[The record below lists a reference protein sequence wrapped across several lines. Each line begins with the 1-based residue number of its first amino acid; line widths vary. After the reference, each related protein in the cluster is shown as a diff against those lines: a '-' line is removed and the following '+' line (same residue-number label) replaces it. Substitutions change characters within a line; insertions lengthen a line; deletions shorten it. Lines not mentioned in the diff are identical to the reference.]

1 MRHIMITGAST
12 GIGRACVASAIAR
25 GFQTVA
31 SVRTAADATSLT
43 TEFGTHVT
51 PIIMDVTDSASIS
64 QAADVVSDLLQKNT
78 LAGLVNNAG
87 IAVAGP
93 SLHLAMDE
101 FRHQFEVNFFGQIA
115 VTQAFAPLLGSDRQR
130 LGAPGRIINISSLG
144 GKLGAPYLAPYVASK
159 HALEGWSECLRRELL
174 MFGIDVIIVGPGA
187 IATPIWRK
195 AEQLDVDA
203 YQHTDYAPYLRRYRD
218 KVVAA
223 GIHGLAASR
232 VGDLVLHALTTRRPR
247 TRYALAPN
255 ILMDWW
261 LPRWLP
267 ARWIDRLASRSY
279 GLPEK
284 AIPRPMP
291 EA

>member
-1 MRHIMITGAST
+1 MRYIMITGAST

-25 GFQTVA
+25 GFQAVA
-31 SVRTAADATSLT
+31 SVRTTADATNLT
-43 TEFGTHVT
+43 NEFATHVT
-51 PIIMDVTDSASIS
+51 PIIMDMTDSASIS
-64 QAADVVSDLLQKNT
+64 HAAATVSDLLQKNT

-93 SLHLAMDE
+93 SLHLALDE
-101 FRHQFEVNFFGQIA
+101 FRRQFEVNFFGQIA
-115 VTQAFAPLLGSDRQR
+115 VTQAFAPLLGSDLHRH
-130 LGAPGRIINISSLG
+130 GAPGRIVNISSLG

-195 AEQLDVDA
+195 AEQLDIA
-203 YQHTDYAPYLRRYRD
+203 AFEHTTYGPYLRMYHD
-218 KVVAA
+218 HVVAT
-223 GIHGLAASR
+223 GIHGLAAR
-232 VGDLVLHALTTRRPR
+232 HVGDLVLHALTTRRPR

-255 ILMDWW
+255 LLMDWW

-267 ARWIDRLASRSY
+267 RRWVDRLAARAY
-279 GLPEK
+279 GLPDTR
-284 AIPRPMP
+284 IPRPLHD
-291 EA
+291 A

>member
-1 MRHIMITGAST
+1 MRYIMITGAST
-12 GIGRACVASAIAR
+12 GIGRACVVSAIAR
-25 GFQTVA
+25 GFQAVA
-31 SVRTAADATSLT
+31 SVRTTADATSLT
-43 TEFGTHVT
+43 NEFATHVT

-64 QAADVVSDLLQKNT
+64 HAAATVSDLLQKNT

-93 SLHLAMDE
+93 SLHLALDE
-101 FRHQFEVNFFGQIA
+101 FRRQFEVNFFGQIA
-115 VTQAFAPLLGSDRQR
+115 VTQAFAPLLGSDLHRH
-130 LGAPGRIINISSLG
+130 GAPGRIVNISSLG

-195 AEQLDVDA
+195 AEQLDIAAFEHTA
-203 YQHTDYAPYLRRYRD
+203 YGPYLRTYHD
-218 KVVAA
+218 HVVAT
-223 GIHGLAASR
+223 GIHGLAARR

-255 ILMDWW
+255 LLMDWW

-267 ARWIDRLASRSY
+267 RRWVDRLAARAY
-279 GLPEK
+279 GLPDTR
-284 AIPRPMP
+284 IPRPLHD
-291 EA
+291 A

>member
-12 GIGRACVASAIAR
+12 GIGRACVASAIGR
-25 GFQTVA
+25 GYQAIA
-31 SVRTAADATSLT
+31 SVRTAADAASLT

-51 PIIMDVTDSASIS
+51 PIIMDVTNRDSIS
-64 QAADVVSDLLQKNT
+64 QTAAVVSDLLQKNC

-93 SLHLAMDE
+93 SLHLGVDE
-101 FRHQFEVNFFGQIA
+101 FRQQFEVNFFGQIA
-115 VTQAFAPLLGSDRQR
+115 VTQAFAPLLGSDLQRQ
-130 LGAPGRIINISSLG
+130 GPVGRIVNISSLG

-174 MFGIDVIIVGPGA
+174 LFGIDVIIIGPGA

-203 YQHTDYAPYLRRYRD
+203 YQHTAYGPYLRRYHD
-218 KVVAA
+218 QVVAT
-223 GIHGLAASR
+223 GIHGLAARR

-255 ILMDWW
+255 LLLDWW

-267 ARWIDRLASRSY
+267 ARWVDRIAARAY
-279 GLPEK
+279 GLPDTP
-284 AIPRPMP
+284 IPRPMP